1 MSQLLE
7 RESFMATLHDEFA
20 AVPQQCGCIVLV
32 AGEAGIGKTSL
43 LEAFVATLPKERVL
57 WGNCEALLTPHPLSP
72 LHDIARDNWVHLRP
86 VLASDVSRAV
96 LFATVMNELACV
108 SEPTFMVLEDV
119 HWADAATLDLIKFIG
134 RRIHTT
140 RTMLALSYRDDEIT
154 PTHPLRSVLG
164 DLPPKHVKRL
174 QLPRLSLDVVMAM
187 AAGSS
192 VASSTFP
199 GLYAATGGNPFFVTE
214 VLAHGGVSIPVTVRD
229 AVLGRAM
236 RLSAAGREVLELV
249 SLMPTSADV
258 PVVMAVAPSSS
269 AASVSAAI
277 DECVSCGLLVFDAQ
291 SLKFRHE
298 LARAAIEDA
307 MVPPKRRQGHAKV
320 LAVLS
325 DTLPIPSLA
334 RLAHH
339 ASLAGDAASVL
350 RLSPLAARE
359 AMARG
364 ARREAAA
371 HCRAMLAFPGELKRL
386 QRAEVLDDY
395 AWHCF
400 ELNDYAPA
408 IAASSESIALFA
420 KAGETKRQSASLALQ
435 ARILVRTL
443 QNQQADDACQSAIRL
458 LEPLEPSPELARA
471 YATWSYLRMLDR
483 DYAEAISWGGKAIA
497 LAERFDDQA
506 TLAAAH
512 NSVGA
517 AHLFSDY
524 PAGCKYILT
533 SMQLAAGLDDGGAAM
548 ADAYV
553 MLGCG
558 SSEVFQFPNA
568 ERYLAEGIAFAQA
581 RDLDRFTGYMEASQA
596 LVNLYR
602 GRWDEAGKRANSLA
616 NKDAS
621 GSTNRVAALVAL
633 GRLRTR
639 GGDPGAREVLDEA
652 LSLAT
657 QSGTLQRIAPVRC
670 IRAEAAWLAGD
681 MALARDE
688 ALAAYELVQSKG
700 HDWFLGEMSYWLW
713 RVGHLTHPPVHC
725 AAPYAA
731 QIEGRWQDAA
741 AAWQAIG
748 CPYERARALA
758 DGDEAAQREAL
769 QVFEALGA
777 VPMVRWLK
785 QRMRTCGVRAI
796 PRGPLASTR
805 SNPLGLTGREIQILA
820 LIAQGLHN
828 GEVAKKLS
836 RSPRTID
843 HHVAGIYAKLGV
855 NSRVQAAKAAGDL
868 GLL

>member
-7 RESFMATLHDEFA
+7 RESFLATLHDEFA
-20 AVPQQCGCIVLV
+20 DVPQQCGCIVLV

-43 LEAFVATLPKERVL
+43 LEAFAATLPKQQVL
-57 WGNCEALLTPHPLSP
+57 WGNCEALLTPHPLGP
-72 LHDIARDNWVHLRP
+72 LHDIARDNWAHLRP
-86 VLASDVSRAV
+86 VFASDASRAE
-96 LFATVMNELACV
+96 LFAAVMDELAGA
-108 SEPTFMVLEDV
+108 SEPTLMVLEDV

-134 RRIHTT
+134 RRIHAT
-140 RTMLALSYRDDEIT
+140 RTLLALSYRDDEIT

-164 DLPPKHVKRL
+164 DLPPKKVKRL

-229 AVLGRAM
+229 AVLGRAT
-236 RLSAAGREVLELV
+236 RLSTAGREVLEWV

-258 PVVMAVAPSSS
+258 SVVMAAAPPNSVAGI
-269 AASVSAAI
+269 SAAI

-298 LARAAIEDA
+298 LARVAIEEA
-307 MVPPKRRQGHAKV
+307 MAPPKRRQGHAKV

-325 DTLPIPSLA
+325 DTIPLPSLA

-339 ASLAGDAASVL
+339 AFLAGDAAAVV

-359 AMARG
+359 ATSRG

-371 HCRAMLAFPGELKRL
+371 HCRAMLAFPDELKGL
-386 QRAEVLDDY
+386 QRSEVLDEY
-395 AWHCF
+395 SWHCF

-408 IAASSESIALFA
+408 IAASIESVALFA
-420 KAGETKRQSASLALQ
+420 QAGQTKRQSESLALQ

-443 QNQQADDACQSAIRL
+443 QNQQADDACQRAICL
-458 LEPLEPSPELARA
+458 LESLPPCAELASA

-483 DYAEAISWGGKAIA
+483 DYTDAIEWGEKAIE
-497 LAERFDDQA
+497 LAAKFDDRA
-506 TLAAAH
+506 TLAAAR

-517 AHLFSDY
+517 AQLFVDY
-524 PAGCKYILT
+524 PVGCENILT

-558 SSEVFQFPNA
+558 SSEVFQFQNA
-568 ERYLAEGIAFAQA
+568 EHYLAEGIEFARV
-581 RDLDRFTGYMEASQA
+581 RDLDRFNGYMEASLA

-602 GRWDEAGKRANSLA
+602 GRWDEAGTHANRLVE
-616 NKDAS
+616 KDAS

-639 GGDPGAREVLDEA
+639 RGDPGTREVLDEA

-681 MALARDE
+681 FVLARDE
-688 ALAAYELVQSKG
+688 ALAAYDLVRSKG
-700 HDWFLGEMSYWLW
+700 HDWLLGEMSYWLW
-713 RVGHLTHPPVHC
+713 RVGHLTHAPAHC
-725 AAPYAA
+725 AAPYIA

-741 AAWQAIG
+741 DAWHDIG

-769 QVFEALGA
+769 QAFEALGA
-777 VPMVRWLK
+777 EPMVQWLR
-785 QRMRTCGVRAI
+785 QRMRTSGLRAI

-805 SNPLGLTGREIQILA
+805 ANPSGLTAREIQILA

-843 HHVAGIYAKLGV
+843 HHVAGIYAKLGI
-855 NSRVQAAKAAGDL
+855 NTRVQAAKAAGDL

>member
-20 AVPQQCGCIVLV
+20 GVPQRCGRIVLV

-43 LEAFVATLPKERVL
+43 LEAFAATLPQEQVL
-57 WGNCEALLTPHPLSP
+57 WGNCEALLTPHPLGP
-72 LHDIARDNWVHLRP
+72 LHDIARDHWAHLRP
-86 VLASDVSRAV
+86 VFASDTSRAL
-96 LFATVMNELACV
+96 LFATVIDELTRT
-108 SEPTFMVLEDV
+108 SEPTLLVFEDV
-119 HWADAATLDLIKFIG
+119 HWADAATLDLIKYLG

-140 RTMLALSYRDDEIT
+140 RTVLALSYRDDEIT
-154 PTHPLRSVLG
+154 PMHPLRSVLG
-164 DLPPKHVKRL
+164 DLPPKFVKRL
-174 QLPRLSLDVVMAM
+174 QLPRLSLEVVQAM
-187 AAGSS
+187 AAGSLA
-192 VASSTFP
+192 ASAAFP

-214 VLAHGGVSIPVTVRD
+214 VLADGGTSIPVTVRD

-236 RLSAAGREVLELV
+236 RLSLAGRDVLELV
-249 SLMPTSADV
+249 SLTPTSADV
-258 PVVMAVAPSSS
+258 RVVMALAQP
-269 AASVSAAI
+269 ADTATISAAI
-277 DECVSCGLLVFDAQ
+277 DECVSCGLLMFDAQ

-298 LARAAIEDA
+298 LARVAIEDA
-307 MVPPKRRQGHAKV
+307 MAPPKRRQGHARV

-325 DTLPIPSLA
+325 DVGPPPSLA

-339 ASLAGDAASVL
+339 AFLAGDAAAVL

-359 AMARG
+359 ATARG

-371 HCRAMLAFPGELKRL
+371 HCRAMLAFPDELKGL
-386 QRAEVLDDY
+386 QRAEVLDEY
-395 AWHCF
+395 SWHCF
-400 ELNDYAPA
+400 ELNDYATA

-420 KAGETKRQSASLALQ
+420 KAGEVKRQSASLALQ
-435 ARILVRTL
+435 ARILVRWL
-443 QNQQADDACQSAIRL
+443 QNQQADDACQLAIRL
-458 LEPLEPSPELARA
+458 LEPLEPCPELARA

-483 DYAEAISWGGKAIA
+483 DYAEAIAWGGKAIA
-497 LAERFDDQA
+497 LAARFDDQA

-517 AHLFSDY
+517 AQLFSDY
-524 PAGCKYILT
+524 PVGCEYILT
-533 SMQLAAGLDDGGAAM
+533 SMQLARGLDDGGAAM

-568 ERYLAEGIAFAQA
+568 ERYLVEGIAFAQA

-602 GRWDEAGKRANSLA
+602 GRWDEAGTHANSLA

-639 GGDPGAREVLDEA
+639 RGDPGAREVLDEA
-652 LSLAT
+652 LALAT

-681 MALARDE
+681 FVLARDE
-688 ALAAYELVQSKG
+688 ALAAYDLVRSKG
-700 HDWFLGEMSYWLW
+700 HDWLLGEMSYWLW
-713 RVGHLTHPPVHC
+713 RVGYLTQAPAQC
-725 AAPYAA
+725 AVPYVA

-741 AAWQAIG
+741 DAWHDIG

-769 QVFEALGA
+769 QAFEALGA
-777 VPMVRWLK
+777 EPMVQWLR

-805 SNPLGLTGREIQILA
+805 ANPLGLTARELQILA

-843 HHVAGIYAKLGV
+843 HHVAGIYVKLGI